1 MSSAP
6 VIVLVV
12 DRLGADWLGPYG
24 STWFETPH
32 WNALAAQ
39 SSLAEWMIASGPRLE
54 DAYEG
59 WWRGA
64 RTCQSPP
71 LPSLPER
78 MVSCGQRAIL
88 LTDDPAVVNLPHV
101 AAFSE
106 AQLLKQSEPT
116 GLADAVE
123 STQLMGFF
131 QAAADLVAQRP
142 DAGLIWLHARGLAGA
157 WDAPYALR
165 QQWADEDDPPPP
177 EMVAP
182 PQRHLPADYDPD
194 ELLGYLL
201 AYGGQIALLDQG
213 LGVLMEAVDQAGD
226 GTRALFVVT
235 SPRGYPLGEHGCVG
249 PCHDSLYE
257 ELLHVPL
264 LVRFPHQAHGLTRLQ
279 TVLQPA
285 DLFALLVRHGGW
297 LSPDEEALLS
307 CPILDELERVD
318 VRPLAACAS
327 GPGQRAIRTPAWFL
341 REMQEQGELRRE
353 LFVKPDDRWEINEVS
368 SRCHEVVEEL
378 GRALDEWQSLAQS
391 GQSPQSL
398 RLSPLL
404 WDVWR

>member
-1 MSSAP
+1 MSPAP
-6 VIVLVV
+6 AIVLIV
-12 DRLGADWLGPYG
+12 DRLGAGWLGPYG
-24 STWFETPH
+24 STWFDTPH

-39 SSLAEWMIASGPRLE
+39 SALAEWMIASGPRLQ

-59 WWRGA
+59 WLRGA
-64 RTCQSPP
+64 RPWQSPQM
-71 LPSLPER
+71 PSLPER
-78 MVSCGQRAIL
+78 IVSHGQRAIL
-88 LTDDPAVVNLPHV
+88 LTDDPAVADLPQV

-106 AQLLKQSEPT
+106 AQLLKQPEPT
-116 GLADAVE
+116 ELADAIE
-123 STQLMGFF
+123 STQLLGFF

-177 EMVAP
+177 STVAP
-182 PQRHLPADYDPD
+182 PGRHLPPDYDPD

-213 LGVLMEAVDQAGD
+213 LGLLMEAIDQASD
-226 GTRALFVVT
+226 GMQALCLVT

-249 PCHDSLYE
+249 LCHQSLYE

-264 LVRFPHQAHGLTRLQ
+264 LVRFPHRAHALTRLQ
-279 TVLQPA
+279 TILQPA
-285 DLFALLVRHGGW
+285 DVYSLLVCHGGW
-297 LSPDEEALLS
+297 LTPGEEAQLP
-307 CPILDELERVD
+307 CPMLDELERVE

-341 REMQEQGELRRE
+341 REVQEEGELRRE
-353 LFVKPDDRWEINEVS
+353 LFVKPDDRWEVNEVS
-368 SRCHEVVEEL
+368 SRCREVVEEL
-378 GRALDEWQSLAQS
+378 VRLLDEWQSLSRS
-391 GQSPQSL
+391 GPSTHL
-398 RLSPLL
+398 LKLSPLM